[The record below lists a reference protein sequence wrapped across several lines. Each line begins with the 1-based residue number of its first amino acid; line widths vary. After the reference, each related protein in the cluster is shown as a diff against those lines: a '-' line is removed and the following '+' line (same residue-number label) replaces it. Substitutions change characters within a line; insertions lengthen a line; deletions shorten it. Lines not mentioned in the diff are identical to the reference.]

1 MTGTSAGL
9 GYIPLA
15 DARQAETGGL
25 LPGDDEGD
33 DGRGYHY
40 GRGCCG
46 ADLDERAAPLPA
58 GGSARDA
65 CAVGG
70 RPGWRAWCPGAG
82 GLYPVGH
89 EA

>member
-58 GGSARDA
+58 DRPRCPRCGGTLTHRRASCA
-65 CAVGG
+65 C
-70 RPGWRAWCPGAG
+70 GWRAP
-82 GLYPVGH
+82 
-89 EA
+89 